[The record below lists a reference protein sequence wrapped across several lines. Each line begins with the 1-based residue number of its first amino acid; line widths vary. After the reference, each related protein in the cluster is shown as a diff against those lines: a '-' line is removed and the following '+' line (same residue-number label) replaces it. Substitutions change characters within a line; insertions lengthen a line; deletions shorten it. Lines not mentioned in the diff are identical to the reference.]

1 MNMSGAEMKLEQ
13 LLAYGSRTAII
24 QNLKD
29 AGCSEET
36 INCCLSCL
44 DMGKKAELLKQ
55 LENHRKGLL
64 EKVHEGEKQ
73 IDCLDYLVFQ
83 IDCCSLKKEEE

>member
-1 MNMSGAEMKLEQ
+1 MDYTEMKLEE
-13 LLAYGSRTAII
+13 LIAYGSKEAII

-29 AGCSEET
+29 AGCSQKT
-36 INCCLSCL
+36 IDCCLACL
-44 DMGKKAELLKQ
+44 DTGQKKELLTR

-64 EKVHEGEKQ
+64 DKVHKGQKQ

-83 IDCCSLKKEEE
+83 IGRCSFLPDER